1 MYTYVVL
8 KWRSKSWDG
17 IYKEGKLHMRTCDH
31 GAEDHSDG
39 HLVALR
45 EQVEEVVLD
54 GDGPPRE
61 VEDDR
66 RKRECQQLALSRRQ
80 FKIETCQ
87 NMKNTAFYSRV
98 LRENNRAK
106 RMSSLT
112 VQCWAKNNIFLHSER
127 SQTFMNDYLIFCV
140 LVQLT

>member
-1 MYTYVVL
+1 M
-8 KWRSKSWDG
+8 S
-17 IYKEGKLHMRTCDH
+17 TCDH

-87 NMKNTAFYSRV
+87 NMKKQ
-98 LRENNRAK
+98 RELCIK
-106 RMSSLT
+106 RKQLCKT
-112 VQCWAKNNIFLHSER
+112 DIFINGAMLG
-127 SQTFMNDYLIFCV
+127 QK
-140 LVQLT
+140 